1 MLKYYKNYNQNKKIM
16 NAITIE
22 LGNVGSKEQ
31 ALRISEKLNGKT
43 YYNFQVDYSVY
54 MGNYPASV
62 TTFYKGATVKEVTS
76 MLMFLMACEL

>member
-1 MLKYYKNYNQNKKIM
+1 MK
-16 NAITIE
+16 AITIE

-43 YYNFQVDYSVY
+43 YYNFQVNYSAY
-54 MGNYPASV
+54 MGNYPVSV
-62 TTFYKGATVKEVTS
+62 TTFYKGAKVKEVTS